1 MAFDEVLADRARD
14 VLALMVRLDPA
25 GADFAASL
33 PPSSAPILASCGHLE
48 RRKGRADLA
57 WLLCR
62 NMYDKGAK
70 PDLAIAEIASR
81 QHGVVSANQLYAVGL
96 DRDGVYHRART
107 GRLHPIHRGV
117 YGVGHRALSAE
128 ARCIAA
134 VLAVGSGPDPA
145 EGAHPA
151 VFLRWGASISHRG
164 AACLWGLLKF
174 GEASVDVTIQ
184 GTGGRRRRKG
194 IRVHRS
200 LTLRPGMV
208 TLRQGIPVTTPA
220 RTISDLRRVV
230 GREDRSG
237 LVSPRELRRAIRQA
251 NYLGLSID
259 EEARK
264 ERSRSDLELDFQAL
278 CRRFD
283 LPAPE
288 VNVRVGP
295 HVVDFYWRQRGL
307 VVETD
312 GYAAHRGRV
321 AFEDDHGRDFDLRAR
336 GLDVIRLAE
345 KQLNEEPGR
354 VAEVV
359 GAALRVGADAAR
371 SA

>member
-1 MAFDEVLADRARD
+1 M
-14 VLALMVRLDPA
+14 
-25 GADFAASL
+25 
-33 PPSSAPILASCGHLE
+33 
-48 RRKGRADLA
+48 A

-70 PDLAIAEIASR
+70 SDSAIAEIASR

-107 GRLHPIHRGV
+107 GRLHAIHRGV
-117 YGVGHRALSAE
+117 YAVGYRAQSAE

-134 VLAVGSGPDPA
+134 VLAVGNSSELVDGDR
-145 EGAHPA
+145 PA
-151 VFLRWGASISHRG
+151 VVLLRWGASISHRS

-174 GEASVDVTIQ
+174 GEAPVDVMTQ
-184 GTGGRRRRKG
+184 GNGGRRKRRG

-208 TLRQGIPVTTPA
+208 TLRQGIPVTTPE
-220 RTISDLRRVV
+220 RTISDLRRIV
-230 GREDRSG
+230 GKENRPG
-237 LVSPRELRRAIRQA
+237 HVSPRELRRAIRQA
-251 NYLGLSID
+251 NFLGLSID

-278 CRRFD
+278 CRRAC

-295 HVVDFYWRQRGL
+295 HVVDFYWRRQNL

-321 AFEDDHGRDFDLRAR
+321 AFEDDHGRDLDLRAR
-336 GLDVIRLAE
+336 GLEVIRLAE
-345 KQLNEEPGR
+345 KQVNEEPGL

-359 GAALRVGADAAR
+359 GVALRVGADVA
-371 SA
+371 